1 MNPVRKATCG
11 EVSAARVLTTG
22 EVEAAGGRLFVKE
35 LDAGKS
41 SAKVTLG

>member
-1 MNPVRKATCG
+1 MNPMGKATCG
-11 EVSAARVLTTG
+11 EVSAAGLLTRG
-22 EVEAAGGRLFVKE
+22 EAEAASTRLFVKE